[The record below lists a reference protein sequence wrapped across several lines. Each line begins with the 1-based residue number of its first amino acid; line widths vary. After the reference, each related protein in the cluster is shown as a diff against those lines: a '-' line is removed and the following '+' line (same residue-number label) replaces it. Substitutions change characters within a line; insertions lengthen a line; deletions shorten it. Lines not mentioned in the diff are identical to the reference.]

1 MLEIIVEKLKQ
12 MSCLDIRLM
21 ADQIGVSYDC
31 LISIKYGRIK
41 NPTLDTFLKIQSY
54 FE

>member
-21 ADQIGVSYDC
+21 AEEIGVSYDC

-41 NPTLDTFLKIQSY
+41 NPTLDTFLKIQTY

>member
-41 NPTLDTFLKIQSY
+41 NPTLDTFLKIQTY